1 VDRWTTVA
9 NAVRGLAALRTR
21 RHATT
26 TSLTRPDNALA
37 TASVAAGLFA
47 PAAALLYGLSDL
59 TIGAAFLVAV
69 ALGCPALGLTLHV
82 GGLVVLR
89 RLRE

>member
-1 VDRWTTVA
+1 MSKQTY
-9 NAVRGLAALRTR
+9 G
-21 RHATT
+21 
-26 TSLTRPDNALA
+26 LA

-59 TIGAAFLVAV
+59 KVGAAFMVAV
-69 ALGCPALGLTLHV
+69 AFGCLALGLTLHV